1 MMRVGFNMGSTEFRG
16 RELVCYKVPEGKM
29 RVRYG
34 EPQTFSHI
42 ISSLQVMAA
51 GRSPGYII

>member
-16 RELVCYKVPEGKM
+16 RELVCYKVPEGEM

-34 EPQTFSHI
+34 EPQTFSL
-42 ISSLQVMAA
+42 ISSLQVMGA
-51 GRSPGYII
+51 GRSPGHII